1 MTLRLGWF
9 STGGGEGSQ
18 RQRLLTSIVELI
30 QRAEMDAEIAF
41 VFCNRERGEQ
51 DATDSFLKLAD
62 SYGIPCITYS
72 SRQFRRD
79 RGGALSERGQP
90 LPPWR
95 AEYDAEVA
103 KLIAEHPF
111 DVGILIGYMLIFTPE
126 MAARYPFINL
136 HPAEPGGPV
145 GTWQQ
150 VIWELIGKRTKHSGV
165 MVHLATDELDR
176 GPVVSY
182 CTHSLHGEALD
193 SLWDG
198 LGEARADELREKAG
212 EEHPLFQEIRR
223 EGAAREVPVVIA
235 TLQALAQRR
244 VRVEDRRVVDAQ
256 GRPLPGGLDLT
267 PEVEAAVTRRS
278 PRSAD

>member
-9 STGGGEGSQ
+9 STGGGKGSQ
-18 RQRLLTSIVELI
+18 RQRLLTATVELI
-30 QRAEMDAEIAF
+30 RRGEMDAEIAF
-41 VFCNRERGEQ
+41 VFCNREHGEHE
-51 DATDSFLKLAD
+51 ATDSFLKLAD

-79 RGGALSERGQP
+79 RGGALSQPGQP

-103 KLIAEHPF
+103 KLIAERPF
-111 DVGILIGYMLIFTPE
+111 DIGVLIGYMLIFTPE
-126 MAARYPFINL
+126 MSARYPFINL

-150 VIWELIGKRTKHSGV
+150 VIWELIDKRAERSGV
-165 MVHLATDELDR
+165 MIHLATDELDR

-182 CTHSLHGEALD
+182 CTYSLHGAALD

-198 LGEARADELREKAG
+198 IGDARADELRENTG
-212 EEHPLFQEIRR
+212 EDHPLFQEIRR
-223 EGAAREVPVVIA
+223 EGAVREVPIVIA
-235 TLQALAQRR
+235 TLQAFAQGR
-244 VRVEDRRVVDAQ
+244 VVVEDQQVVDAL
-256 GRPLPGGLDLT
+256 GNALPGGLDLT
-267 PEVEAAVTRRS
+267 SEVEAAHTRTS
-278 PRSAD
+278 PRSAE

>member
-18 RQRLLTSIVELI
+18 RQRLLTATVELI
-30 QRAEMDAEIAF
+30 RRGEMDAEIAF

-51 DATDSFLKLAD
+51 DATDSFLKLAE
-62 SYGIPCITYS
+62 SYGIPCITFS

-79 RGGALSERGQP
+79 RGGALSQPGQP

-103 KLIAEHPF
+103 KLIAERPF
-111 DVGILIGYMLIFTPE
+111 DVGVLIGYMLIFTPE

-136 HPAEPGGPV
+136 HPAQPGGPV

-150 VIWELIGKRTKHSGV
+150 VIWELIDARTKHSGV
-165 MVHLATDELDR
+165 MIHLATDELDR

-182 CTHSLHGEALD
+182 CTYSLHGEALD
-193 SLWDG
+193 PLWDG
-198 LGEARADELREKAG
+198 IGESSADELRENAG
-212 EEHPLFQEIRR
+212 EDHPLFQEIRR
-223 EGAAREVPVVIA
+223 TGAARELPVVIA
-235 TLQALAQRR
+235 TLQAFARGRLL
-244 VRVEDRRVVDAQ
+244 VEDQQVVDAL
-256 GRPLPGGLDLT
+256 GNALPGGLDLT
-267 PEVEAAVTRRS
+267 AEVEAAI
-278 PRSAD
+278 A

>member
-18 RQRLLTSIVELI
+18 RQRLLTATVEMI
-30 QRAEMDAEIAF
+30 RRGEMDAEIDF

-51 DATDSFLKLAD
+51 AATDSFLDLAE

-79 RGGALSERGQP
+79 RGGALSQPGQP

-111 DVGILIGYMLIFTPE
+111 DVGVLIGYMLIFTPE
-126 MAARYPFINL
+126 IAARYPFINL
-136 HPAEPGGPV
+136 HPATPTGPV

-150 VIWELIGKRTKHSGV
+150 VIWELIDQRTKHSGV

-182 CTHSLHGEALD
+182 CTYSLHGPTLD
-193 SLWDG
+193 VLWDSIG
-198 LGEARADELREKAG
+198 DARVDELREDAG
-212 EEHPLFQEIRR
+212 EEHPLFRTIRHA
-223 EGAAREVPVVIA
+223 GVAREMPVVLA
-235 TLQALAQRR
+235 TLQAFAQGR
-244 VRVEDRRVVDAQ
+244 VRVEGHQVVDSR
-256 GRPLPGGLDLT
+256 GDVLPAGLDLT
-267 PEVEAAVTRRS
+267 SEVEAAVAQTQ
-278 PRSAD
+278 P